1 VFTLTLTIGT
11 EGVAVS
17 AIVGVNVIV
26 GGIDAVIVGRGVGI
40 AAPGGACPLA
50 AKVKAT
56 EVAIELL
63 TFGTSVGCT
72 GAVKI
77 QAVVNNNAALRISKI
92 FFFTILAPF

>member
-1 VFTLTLTIGT
+1 VFTVTLTIGT
-11 EGVAVS
+11 EGVAVN
-17 AIVGVNVIV
+17 AVVGVNAAV
-26 GGIDAVIVGRGVGI
+26 GGRVSVIVGRGVGI

-50 AKVKAT
+50 ASVRAT

-63 TFGTSVGCT
+63 TFGASVGCA

-77 QAVVNNNAALRISKI
+77 QAIVNNNVALRISKF